1 MSHPYWLHKLIVK
14 ATAPGR
20 VEALPVFPS
29 ALCGESLDAAHAY
42 CSKLT
47 AIHSKS
53 FHMASGLLTE
63 EKRKGIRALY
73 AFCRT
78 SDDIVDRP
86 TSHFEGA
93 PEQWRLRSLTHI
105 PQANDP
111 VSIAWAHTRLKFNIP
126 VEYAHQLIDGVAM
139 DLSRQRY
146 MTFEE
151 LSDYCY
157 GVASTVGL
165 MSMHIVGF
173 KHKEAIH
180 HAIQLGV
187 ALQLINI
194 LRDIHEDYLL
204 GRVYLPQEEMKAF
217 HVSETHIREGIL
229 DKNWQS
235 FMRFQIDRVNH
246 LYKESWKGIALLHP
260 SGRLAVSA
268 ALVFYRGILSKIEE
282 SGYDVFRKRA
292 VVSQWGKLK
301 MIPKLILENSFQST
315 NTYQYSK

>member
-1 MSHPYWLHKLIVK
+1 MSHPFWLSQLLLK
-14 ATAPGR
+14 ATQPGR
-20 VEALPVFPS
+20 EEALTDFP
-29 ALCGESLDAAHAY
+29 ALLSGDALEAAHEY
-42 CSKLT
+42 CSRLT

-53 FHMASGLLTE
+53 FHMASGLLPE

-86 TSHFEGA
+86 TNHVEGA
-93 PEQWRLRSLTHI
+93 AELWRQRSLTNI

-111 VSIAWAHTRLKFNIP
+111 VSTAWAHTRLKFNIP
-126 VEYAHQLIDGVAM
+126 VEYAHQLIDGVAS
-139 DLSRQRY
+139 DLNKQRY
-146 MTFEE
+146 LTFDE
-151 LSDYCY
+151 LSEYCY

-165 MSMHIVGF
+165 MSMHIIGF
-173 KHKEAIH
+173 KHKDAIQ

-194 LRDIHEDYLL
+194 LRDITEDYHL
-204 GRVYLPQEEMKAF
+204 GRVYLPQEEMRAF
-217 HVSETHIREGIL
+217 KVSETHIREGIL
-229 DKNWQS
+229 DENWQS
-235 FMRFQIDRVNH
+235 FMRFQINRVDA
-246 LYKESWKGIALLHP
+246 LYKESWKGISMLNP

-301 MIPKLILENSFQST
+301 MIPKLIIGNPLQTANP
-315 NTYQYSK
+315 